1 MICDNCDAKNL
12 DHREICWKCGDPLS
26 QQPAAY
32 PSTIVPKTSI
42 EQKSTIDTPTI
53 SEVILNF
60 EGMNGQI
67 ELYKDK
73 LIIKRQGFFAVLSHG
88 FTKGNKTIY
97 LNQITGIQLK
107 LGGPVFVGYIQFT
120 LPGGIESS
128 KGAFAATQDEN
139 SVTFTA
145 SENVL
150 ATYLKEK
157 IEELM
162 HKSRQSTIQTVQ
174 VSSAD
179 EIKKFKQLLDEGII
193 TKDEF
198 DKKKKEL
205 LGL

>member
-1 MICDNCDAKNL
+1 MPFSNSQCPS
-12 DHREICWKCGDPLS
+12 CGT
-26 QQPAAY
+26 
-32 PSTIVPKTSI
+32 TITDLRSPYCPQCLQIINRNAVEKKDPKTSSI
-42 EQKSTIDTPTI
+42 NSDII
-53 SEVILNF
+53 INF
-60 EGMNGQI
+60 EGKSGQI

-73 LIIKRQGFFAVLSHG
+73 LIIKRAGFWAVMGHG
-88 FTKGNKTIY
+88 LTKGDKTIY

-107 LGGPVFVGYIQFT
+107 LAGLLVGYIQFT